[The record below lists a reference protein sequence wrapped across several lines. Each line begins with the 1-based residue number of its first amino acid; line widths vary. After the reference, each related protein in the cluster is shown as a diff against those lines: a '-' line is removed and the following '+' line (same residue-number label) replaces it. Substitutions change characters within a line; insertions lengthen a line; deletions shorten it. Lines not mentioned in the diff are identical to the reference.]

1 MRSRCARCLRARCL
15 CALLPEAPL
24 AHQVEL
30 VILQH
35 PLEQHEVKGTA
46 RLLALALARCELRVG
61 EQFSQPPNPEGRT
74 EALLYPGEP
83 AAAPPG
89 TAPQHLRLY
98 VLDGTWRKSR
108 LLLHRHPWLAALPRV
123 NLAAAAPSAYTV
135 RKAHAAHQLSTLEAC
150 AAALQQLEGLDPAP
164 LLQLQA
170 RLLSALQAARP
181 APTVPPPGGS
191 GGTPGS

>member
-1 MRSRCARCLRARCL
+1 MRSRCVRCLRARCL
-15 CALLPEAPL
+15 CALLPAVPL
-24 AHQVEL
+24 AHQLEL

-46 RLLALALARCELRVG
+46 RLLSLALTRCALQVAEV
-61 EQFSQPPNPEGRT
+61 FDPPPNAEGRV

-83 AAAPPG
+83 PP
-89 TAPQHLRLY
+89 APQALPPDRLRLF

-108 LLLHRHPWLAALPRV
+108 LLLHRNPWLAALPRV
-123 NLAAAAPSAYTV
+123 SLAAAAPSAYTV

-150 AAALQQLEGLDPAP
+150 ALALQQLEGLDPAP
-164 LLQLQA
+164 LLNLQA
-170 RLLSALQAARP
+170 RLISALQAARP
-181 APTVPPPGGS
+181 GPTVLPPGGA

>member
-15 CALLPEAPL
+15 CALLPGAPL

-61 EQFSQPPNPEGRT
+61 ETFNPSPNPEGRT
-74 EALLYPGEP
+74 EALLYPG
-83 AAAPPG
+83 AASTVPPG
-89 TAPQHLRLY
+89 VAPERLRLY

-108 LLLHRHPWLAALPRV
+108 LLLHRNPWLAALPRV

-135 RKAHAAHQLSTLEAC
+135 RKAQAAHQLSTLEAC

-170 RLLSALQAARP
+170 GLVAELQRCVKSA
-181 APTVPPPGGS
+181 
-191 GGTPGS
+191 

>member
-15 CALLPEAPL
+15 CGLLPEAPL
-24 AHQVEL
+24 ANQVEL
-30 VILQH
+30 VVLQH

-46 RLLALALARCELRVG
+46 RLLSLALGRCQLLVG
-61 EQFSQPPNPEGRT
+61 EDFEPPPNPEGRV

-83 AAAPPG
+83 AAASPDI
-89 TAPQHLRLY
+89 APQRLRLY

-108 LLLHRHPWLAALPRV
+108 LLLHRNPWLAVLPRLS
-123 NLAAAAPSAYTV
+123 LAAVAPSAYAV

-164 LLQLQA
+164 LLRLQA
-170 RLLSALQAARP
+170 DLVAELQRFVKSA
-181 APTVPPPGGS
+181 
-191 GGTPGS
+191 